1 MERRLLPARED
12 GGNAKGV
19 ELAKWKNSHLV
30 FEATPTMAFK
40 GRFQPLC
47 RTRVRKVKKPGE
59 SDRITVRPLHD
70 CLALR

>member
-1 MERRLLPARED
+1 MPKVSSWPSGKTAIWFSKLPQ
-12 GGNAKGV
+12 
-19 ELAKWKNSHLV
+19 
-30 FEATPTMAFK
+30 TMAFK